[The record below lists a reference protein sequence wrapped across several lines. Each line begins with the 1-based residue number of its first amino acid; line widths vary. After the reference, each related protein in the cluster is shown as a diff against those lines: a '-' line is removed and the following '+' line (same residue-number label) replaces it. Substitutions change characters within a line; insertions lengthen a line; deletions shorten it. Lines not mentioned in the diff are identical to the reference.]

1 MTLKTSA
8 YIVDDTIEVSTI
20 DYSDEPGPFWLVV
33 IDETP
38 IAPERPLP
46 LEHALHEFRRAVEDG
61 DDDEVIEL
69 RQCTDEDLE
78 WAGVV
83 PADSDDD

>member
-1 MTLKTSA
+1 MTLKTTA

-46 LEHALHEFRRAVEDG
+46 LEHALHAFRRAVEDG

-83 PADSDDD
+83 PADYDD